1 MPPPGPLSK
10 SIAPG
15 SRIIARD
22 EEWLVRRI
30 EKTSS
35 GDDILAVVGL
45 TELVKDREAR
55 FIKAKGLDSDIVAV
69 DPADTQPVA
78 DTSAYHRNTLL
89 HLETLLRASP
99 PTDDRLHLGHRGAMD
114 GVPYQLDPAR
124 VALQQPRQRILI
136 ADAVGLGKTIECGV
150 LLSELIARGRGR
162 RILVLTVKSMLT
174 QFQKEMWARFSI
186 PLVRMDSDAIQRLRS
201 KLPSNHNPFHYFDKT
216 IVSIDTIKQDTDYR
230 VFLENAWWDIIVIDE
245 AHNVAERKGNHSSL
259 RAQVAKLLSERSD
272 SLILLSA
279 TPHDG
284 SKESF
289 ASILNMLDPTAIKDP
304 SNYGPEDIKG
314 LFIRRFKKDI
324 KDQVSGAFP
333 ERVVTRHFAT
343 ASPLEDHAFSL
354 LADLKL
360 TELDSRRRTGEM
372 LFRTTLEKALLS
384 SPAACLETVSRRL
397 KTIAEREDSA
407 RFAGDV
413 PQLTALRDAITAI
426 TPATFNKYQQLLK
439 LLRAGPDSISWSPN
453 DTEDRLVIFTER
465 LATVEFLAANLARDL
480 KLKPEAIVI
489 LHGGLSDVDQQQ
501 IVEQFGSKSSPL
513 RILVASDVASEG
525 INLHFLSHRLI
536 HFDIPWSLLTFQQR
550 NGRVDRYS
558 QKQQPHLYYLLTQ
571 SDHLRGDGRV
581 LEILIEKD
589 EQVQKNIG
597 DPSEFTGLHEAELE
611 EALVAEAIEKGM
623 NAKQF
628 DSFLGS
634 AKTEEDDWLR
644 SLLEHI
650 DQAPAAPVGKGAS
663 VTAERPTLFTSDYH
677 WAKEVLNY
685 LHSSQP
691 QNAPKAECL
700 DLMQEIHLP
709 VTPDLHQRLERLPK
723 EIRPEDGTWILT
735 TDRKKVMTEIAAC
748 RTQEGRWPKQTLLW
762 EQHPLMQWLSDKILA
777 AFGRQEAPVIRLPAP
792 RLQPGEVIILA
803 TGVLPNR
810 KGHPLLQRWMGV
822 QFLNGK
828 STAVLSLEDILQR
841 TRLGKDPAPQSGTE
855 IPTNA
860 LTKLVPF
867 AVEAV
872 RAELSRARKEFDE
885 KNKPALDTQLER
897 LSVFRIARLSQL
909 EFQFEESKTRGLVST
924 LDHRRLETERRKR
937 SVDHLYENY
946 VKWIRD
952 TLQTEDNPAI
962 RLVAFLVA

>member
-1 MPPPGPLSK
+1 MPPPGTPSNP
-10 SIAPG
+10 IAPG

-45 TELVKDREAR
+45 TELVKDKEAR
-55 FIKAKGLDSDIVAV
+55 FIKAKGLDDDIVAV
-69 DPADTQPVA
+69 DPADTLPVA

-114 GVPYQLDPAR
+114 VVPYQLDPAR
-124 VALQQPRQRILI
+124 IALQQPRQRILI

-186 PLVRMDSDAIQRLRS
+186 PLVRMDSEAIQRLRT

-333 ERVVTRHFAT
+333 ERVVTRHFAA
-343 ASPLEDHAFSL
+343 ASPQEDHAFSL

-360 TELDSRRRTGEM
+360 TELDARRRTGEM

-397 KTIAEREDSA
+397 ETIAEREDSV

-413 PQLTALRDAITAI
+413 SQLTGLRDAIAAI
-426 TPATFNKYQQLLK
+426 APATFSKYQQLLK
-439 LLRAGPDSISWSPN
+439 LLRAGPESISWGPN
-453 DTEDRLVIFTER
+453 DTEDRLVIFSER
-465 LATVEFLAANLARDL
+465 LATVNFLAANLARDL
-480 KLKPEAIVI
+480 KLKPEAITI
-489 LHGGLSDVDQQQ
+489 LHGGLSDGEQQQ

-525 INLHFLSHRLI
+525 INLHFLSHRLV

-558 QKQQPHLYYLLTQ
+558 QKKQPHLYYLLTQ

-597 DPSEFTGLHEAELE
+597 DPSEFTGFHEAELE
-611 EALVAEAIEKGM
+611 EAVVAEAIEKGM
-623 NAKQF
+623 DAKQF
-628 DSFLGS
+628 DSFLAS
-634 AKTEEDDWLR
+634 AKTAEDDWLR
-644 SLLEHI
+644 TLLEQI
-650 DQAPAAPVGKGAS
+650 DQAPAEPESQKAS
-663 VTAERPTLFTSDYH
+663 ATADRPTLFASDYH
-677 WAKEVLNY
+677 WAKDVLSY
-685 LHSSQP
+685 LRSSQ
-691 QNAPKAECL
+691 QQAPEAECL
-700 DLMQEIHLP
+700 DLEQEIHLP
-709 VTPDLHQRLERLPK
+709 VTPDLHQRLERLPR

-735 TDRKKVMTEIAAC
+735 TDRKKVMAEIAAC

-762 EQHPLMQWLSDKILA
+762 EQHPLMLWLSDKILA
-777 AFGRQEAPVIRLPAP
+777 AFGRQEAPVIRLPTP
-792 RLQPGEVIILA
+792 RLQSGEVIILA
-803 TGVLPNR
+803 TGILPNR

-828 STAVLSLEDILQR
+828 LTSVLSLDDILQR
-841 TRLGKDPAPQSGTE
+841 TRLGKDPAPQSGAE
-855 IPTNA
+855 IPTDA
-860 LTKLVPF
+860 LTKLVPI

-872 RAELSRARKEFDE
+872 RSELSRARKEFDE
-885 KNKPALDTQLER
+885 KNKPALDAQLQR
-897 LSVFRIARLSQL
+897 LSVFRDARFSQL
-909 EFQFEESKTRGLVST
+909 EFQFEESKTRGLAST
-924 LDHRRLETERRKR
+924 LDHRRLEIERRKR
-937 SVDHLYENY
+937 SVENLYESY

-962 RLVAFLVA
+962 RLVAFLLG

>member
-1 MPPPGPLSK
+1 MSSALK
-10 SIAPG
+10 SRQIAPG
-15 SRIIARD
+15 SRIIVRD

-55 FIKAKGLDSDIVAV
+55 FIKGKGLDSDIVAV

-114 GVPYQLDPAR
+114 VVPYQLDPSR
-124 VALQQPRQRILI
+124 LALQQPRQRILI

-324 KDQVSGAFP
+324 KYQVRGAFP
-333 ERVVTRHFAT
+333 ERVVTRTYAE
-343 ASPLEDHAFSL
+343 ASLVEDHAFGL
-354 LADLKL
+354 LAELKL
-360 TELDSRRRTGEM
+360 TALDSQRRSGEM

-384 SPAACLETVSRRL
+384 SPAACLETVNRRL
-397 KTIAEREDSA
+397 KTIAERSDAA

-413 PQLTALRDAITAI
+413 PQLTQLRDAIAAI
-426 TPATFNKYQQLLK
+426 SPAAFSKYQRLLLMLRSGSESIAWTPA
-439 LLRAGPDSISWSPN
+439 S
-453 DTEDRLVIFTER
+453 TEDRLVIFSER
-465 LATVEFLAANLARDL
+465 LATVEFLTANLARDL
-480 KLKPEAIVI
+480 KLKPDAIAI
-489 LHGGLSDVDQQQ
+489 LHGGLSDVDQQK

-525 INLHFLSHRLI
+525 INLHYLSHRLI

-550 NGRVDRYS
+550 NGRVDRYGQ
-558 QKQQPHLYYLLTQ
+558 QKQPHLYYLLTQ
-571 SDHLRGDGRV
+571 SDHLRGDGRI

-597 DPSEFTGLHEAELE
+597 DPSEFTGIHDAAVE
-611 EALVAEAIEKGM
+611 EGRVAQAIEEGM
-623 NAKQF
+623 DAGQF
-628 DSFLGS
+628 ESFLGS

-650 DQAPAAPVGKGAS
+650 DQTPASAEAEAAS
-663 VTAERPTLFTSDYH
+663 VTADRPTLFTSDYH

-685 LHSSQP
+685 LRVEQP
-691 QNAPKAECL
+691 HAAPKAECL
-700 DLMQEIHLP
+700 DLAQEIHLP
-709 VTPDLHQRLERLPK
+709 VTPDLHQRLDRLPK
-723 EIRPEDGTWILT
+723 EIRPDDGTWILT
-735 TDRKKVMTEIAAC
+735 TDRQKVMNEITAC
-748 RTQEGRWPKQTLLW
+748 RADEGRWPKQTLLW

-777 AFGRQEAPVIRLPAP
+777 AFGRQQAPVIRLPVP

-803 TGVLPNR
+803 TGILPNR

-828 STAVLSLEDILQR
+828 STSVLPLEDILQR
-841 TRLGKDPAPQSGTE
+841 TRLGKDPAPQSGAE
-855 IPTNA
+855 IPTEA
-860 LTKLVPF
+860 LSKLVPV

-872 RAELSRARKEFDE
+872 RAELSRARKDFDE
-885 KNKPALDTQLER
+885 KNKPALDAQLAR
-897 LSVFRIARLSQL
+897 LSAFRDARCSQL
-909 EFQFEESKTRGLVST
+909 EFQFEESKTRGLAST

-937 SVDHLYENY
+937 SVDHLHENY

-962 RLVAFLVA
+962 RIVAFLIH